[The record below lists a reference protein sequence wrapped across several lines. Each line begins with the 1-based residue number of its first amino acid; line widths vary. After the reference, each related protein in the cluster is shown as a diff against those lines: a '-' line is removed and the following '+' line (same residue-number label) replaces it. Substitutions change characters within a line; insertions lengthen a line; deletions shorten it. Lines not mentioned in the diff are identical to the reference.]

1 MRYNYFIILLKSSI
15 WGFAFSFLM
24 KASWSESKTD
34 SGTPSNSPE
43 TQIIVPF
50 S

>member
-24 KASWSESKTD
+24 KAFWSESKTD
-34 SGTPSNSPE
+34 LGTPSNSPE